1 MRFSSTTFF
10 FLAAVSSVIAATGD
24 KCQVEIVHAVECD
37 RKTRKGDQVSVH
49 YRGSLQ
55 DGGKQF
61 DTSYDRGQPLSILV
75 GQGSVIKG
83 LDDNLIDM
91 CIHERRKIIIPPD
104 LGYGSEAVGPIPAS
118 STLIFEIEL
127 VGIRGVESPKSI
139 GEKSKSDTSKV
150 TNAIKEAITSK
161 VSDVID
167 AAKVL
172 LTDSDSDGQE
182 HNEL

>member
-1 MRFSSTTFF
+1 MRFSSTAFF
-10 FLAAVSSVIAATGD
+10 FLAAVSSVIATTGD
-24 KCQVEIVHAVECD
+24 KCQVEIVRAVECD
-37 RKTRKGDQVSVH
+37 RKTRKGDQISLH

-61 DTSYDRGQPLSILV
+61 DTSYDSGEPLSILV

-83 LDDNLIDM
+83 LDDNIIDM
-91 CIHERRKIIIPPD
+91 CIHEKRKIIIPPD
-104 LGYGSEAVGPIPAS
+104 FGYGSVAVGPIPAS

-127 VGIRGVESPKSI
+127 VGISGVESPKSI
-139 GEKSKSDTSKV
+139 VEKSKSDASKA
-150 TNAIKEAITSK
+150 TNAVKDAITSK
-161 VSDVID
+161 ISDAIN

-172 LTDSDSDGQE
+172 LSDSDSDGQE